1 MALLDEK
8 GKKKHL
14 QKLEHCETAKA
25 PRLTHFLHNH
35 HQAGSVFW
43 AEGAGRY

>member
-14 QKLEHCETAKA
+14 QKLEHCETANA
-25 PRLTHFLHNH
+25 PKLTHFLYDCN
-35 HQAGSVFW
+35 QAGSTFW
-43 AEGAGRY
+43 AEGTG